1 MNNKIRSFLRL
12 RKQSDTVK
20 IICLFVLAATAFFIS
35 VIYHAWDIYR
45 FVNTPAEYVLT
56 GEGTVSQKRVDE
68 LIQMGDVAA
77 VSRQMEVPVTVLYQG
92 MSTTV
97 NCSLLS
103 QGYIE
108 KLLAIKLPTGTKRI
122 YMNETAFSEMLQGF
136 SEENEDLTDVESLK
150 PADGST
156 EFDIRYSMEETM
168 ADPKGD
174 GEAASMGA
182 SAAGSYKSARLNV
195 VKDDGQEEK
204 ALACTAEAEGRL
216 FKDACSLRVLFDRH
230 DLDGLHVE
238 QLGKLGYEIENE
250 EAVIMEENEIKIK
263 LLHIQYGLLSFGICL
278 IAIFTLKIA
287 AEKGW
292 DRW

>member
-20 IICLFVLAATAFFIS
+20 IICLFVLAATAFFVS

-56 GEGTVSQKRVDE
+56 GEGTVSQKRLDE

-108 KLLAIKLPTGTKRI
+108 KLLAIKFPTGTKRI

-156 EFDIRYSMEETM
+156 EFDIRYSMEDTM

-174 GEAASMGA
+174 GEAVSMGA
-182 SAAGSYKSARLNV
+182 SAAESYKSARLNV
-195 VKDDGQEEK
+195 VKDDEQEEK
-204 ALACTAEAEGRL
+204 GLACTAEAEGRL
-216 FKDACSLRVLFDRH
+216 LKEACSMRVLFDRH

-278 IAIFTLKIA
+278 IAILTLKLA
-287 AEKGW
+287 AGKGW

>member
-20 IICLFVLAATAFFIS
+20 IICLFVLAATAFLVS

-56 GEGTVSQKRVDE
+56 GEGTVSQKRLDE

-108 KLLAIKLPTGTKRI
+108 KLLAIKFPTGTKRI
-122 YMNETAFSEMLQGF
+122 YMNETAFSDMLQGF

-156 EFDIRYSMEETM
+156 EFDIRYSMKDTM

-174 GEAASMGA
+174 GEAVSMGA
-182 SAAGSYKSARLNV
+182 SAAESYKSARLNV
-195 VKDDGQEEK
+195 VKDDEQEEK
-204 ALACTAEAEGRL
+204 GLACTAEAEGRL
-216 FKDACSLRVLFDRH
+216 LKEACSMRVLFDRH

-278 IAIFTLKIA
+278 IAVFALKLA
-287 AEKGW
+287 AGKGW

>member
-20 IICLFVLAATAFFIS
+20 IICLFVLVATAFFVS

-56 GEGTVSQKRVDE
+56 GEGTVSQKRLDE

-108 KLLAIKLPTGTKRI
+108 KLLAIKFPTGTKRI
-122 YMNETAFSEMLQGF
+122 YMNEMAFSEMLQGF

-156 EFDIRYSMEETM
+156 EFDIRYSMEDTM

-182 SAAGSYKSARLNV
+182 SAAESYKSARLNV
-195 VKDDGQEEK
+195 V
-204 ALACTAEAEGRL
+204 ACTAEAEGRL
-216 FKDACSLRVLFDRH
+216 LKEACSMRVLFDRH

-278 IAIFTLKIA
+278 IAIFTLKLA
-287 AEKGW
+287 AGKGW

>member
-20 IICLFVLAATAFFIS
+20 IICLFVLAATAFFVS

-56 GEGTVSQKRVDE
+56 GEGTVSQKRLEE

-103 QGYIE
+103 KGYIE
-108 KLLAIKLPTGTKRI
+108 KLLAIKFPTGTKRI

-156 EFDIRYSMEETM
+156 EFDIRYSMKDTM

-174 GEAASMGA
+174 GEAVSMGA
-182 SAAGSYKSARLNV
+182 SAAESYKSARLNV
-195 VKDDGQEEK
+195 VKDDEQEEK
-204 ALACTAEAEGRL
+204 GLACTAEAEGRL
-216 FKDACSLRVLFDRH
+216 LKEACSMRVLFDRH

-278 IAIFTLKIA
+278 IAIFTLKLA

>member
-20 IICLFVLAATAFFIS
+20 IICLFVLAATAFFVS

-56 GEGTVSQKRVDE
+56 GEGTVSQKRLDE

-103 QGYIE
+103 KGYIE
-108 KLLAIKLPTGTKRI
+108 KLLAIKFPTGTKRI

-156 EFDIRYSMEETM
+156 EFDIRYSMKDTM

-174 GEAASMGA
+174 GEAVSMGA
-182 SAAGSYKSARLNV
+182 SAAESYKSARLNV
-195 VKDDGQEEK
+195 VKDDEQEEK
-204 ALACTAEAEGRL
+204 GLACTAEAEGRL
-216 FKDACSLRVLFDRH
+216 LKEACSMRVLFDRH

-238 QLGKLGYEIENE
+238 QLGKLGYEIE
-250 EAVIMEENEIKIK
+250 KIGRA
-263 LLHIQYGLLSFGICL
+263 HV
-278 IAIFTLKIA
+278 
-287 AEKGW
+287 
-292 DRW
+292 

>member
-182 SAAGSYKSARLNV
+182 SAVESYKSARLIV
-195 VKDDGQEEK
+195 VKDDGQGEK

-263 LLHIQYGLLSFGICL
+263 LLHIKYGLLSFGICL